1 MSESS
6 GVCDKPQWDSGE
18 MQTSRSCWGLA
29 PSWGSCNRGEGGT
42 PVSIRLHAGP
52 MQPKPQ
58 GNALRVMQIALYE
71 ALLPM
76 AATCFIKE
84 LVPSSCP
91 KHPPFLPKAAT
102 PWWALIHSLVHCKPM
117 MDLCSAPGALLRY
130 VCVSYLSREV
140 DLFSYNTENT

>member
-1 MSESS
+1 M
-6 GVCDKPQWDSGE
+6 
-18 MQTSRSCWGLA
+18 
-29 PSWGSCNRGEGGT
+29 
-42 PVSIRLHAGP
+42 SIRLHAGP

-91 KHPPFLPKAAT
+91 QHPPFLPKAAT
-102 PWWALIHSLVHCKPM
+102 PWWAPIHSLVHCKPM

>member
-1 MSESS
+1 MAQEAAI
-6 GVCDKPQWDSGE
+6 E
-18 MQTSRSCWGLA
+18 ER
-29 PSWGSCNRGEGGT
+29 GGT

-102 PWWALIHSLVHCKPM
+102 PWWAPIHSLVRCKPM